1 MLTQVFSALWW
12 IVLLRGL
19 IGIAFGLFAL
29 FSPGATL
36 AVLVAFFAAW
46 VLVDGIFTLIHAL
59 RARRESKNWWLFLIE
74 GVLGVAIGV
83 LAWNAPGITALILL
97 FYVAVWAIMS
107 GVSRI
112 GLAIRLR
119 DEIQGELWLALGGVA
134 SILFGFLLIA
144 RPGAG
149 ALAVLW
155 LIGLF
160 ALVNGLLLVLFAFKA
175 KSLVKKVGE
184 AVKEARAT
192 P

>member
-1 MLTQVFSALWW
+1 MLSQVFSTLWW

-19 IGIAFGLFAL
+19 VGIAFGLFAL

-36 AVLVAFFAAW
+36 AVLVAFFTAW
-46 VLVDGIFTLIHAL
+46 ILVDGIFTLIHAL
-59 RARRESKNWWLFLIE
+59 RARKDSKNWWLFLIE

-107 GVSRI
+107 GISRI
-112 GLAIRLR
+112 ALAIRLR
-119 DEIQGELWLALGGVA
+119 DEIQGELWLALGGVV
-134 SILFGFLLIA
+134 SILFGFLLMA

-155 LIGLF
+155 VIGLF
-160 ALVNGLLLVLFAFKA
+160 ALANGILLVLFALKA
-175 KSLVKKVGE
+175 RSLAKRVGK
-184 AVKEARAT
+184 AVQEVRAAR
-192 P
+192 